1 MATRKLS
8 ILGAGKIG
16 RAVGRHWA
24 GAGHEVVFGARA
36 PETLADFVAD
46 LGERARAAS
55 LADAAREGEVVLL
68 AVPAA
73 AVDELLEQVRPL
85 LAGKV
90 VIDATNP
97 IAVTDEGRIVSPL
110 GDVPAG
116 VAMAE
121 KLPDSLVVR
130 AFTHVMDELLE
141 LRGARQPGRWA
152 MAIAGDDAGAKDL
165 VGALVRDTGF
175 APVDIGGLADSRQLD
190 PGGVLFV
197 AMFTEADMR
206 ARLAE
211 LA

>member
-16 RAVGRHWA
+16 RAVTRHWVR
-24 GAGHEVVFGARA
+24 AGHDVVLGARSPQA
-36 PETLADFVAD
+36 LADFVAE
-46 LGERARAAS
+46 LGPRARAAS

-90 VIDATNP
+90 VLDATNP
-97 IAVTDEGRIVSPL
+97 LAVTDEGRIVSPL

-121 KLPDSLVVR
+121 KLPDSTVVR
-130 AFTHVMDELLE
+130 AFSHVMDELLE

-152 MAIAGDDAGAKDL
+152 MAIAGDDAAAKEL
-165 VGALVRDTGF
+165 VGELVRETGF
-175 APVDIGGLADSRQLD
+175 TPVDLGGLADSRQLD

-197 AMFTEADMR
+197 AMLTEADMR

-211 LA
+211 VA